1 MKQKQK
7 QKKTGFGSKKEAV
20 KDTSTIVS
28 TLQIQLRLKS
38 KPVLHRKLELTGWL
52 KLVQANMSRGTG
64 TFAFSGVWFPYTRT

>member
-1 MKQKQK
+1 M
-7 QKKTGFGSKKEAV
+7 

-52 KLVQANMSRGTG
+52 KLVQANISRGTV
-64 TFAFSGVWFPYTRT
+64 TFAFSGVWSPFMKINSLLLALC